1 MKSKLPATRLGTP
14 VTYSPKKNARKLGA
28 FILLALPAMLLL
40 STGLRAQN
48 NPPDWSVGDVFAGTG
63 NGNYQIWHSANP
75 SARNPSYGLLQT
87 INDGTANGGSTN
99 GGATAGCAFDLAYR
113 FFGTNSTNGFVDRY
127 AIDNG
132 DNNHSIAQQLAIASG
147 ASLTQS
153 VVFDGGKNLFIGYAG
168 GAAGGFGMIE
178 HWAKDTNPASVT
190 FGQYTFVPGAFS
202 VPVDN
207 TGPGWIDLAADGHT
221 IFYTSEGRKIYK
233 FDSSQPVSANNPVVW
248 ADLSTLSGSNSAG
261 TLFAIK
267 ILGPNYDG
275 SNGILVADQGN
286 VKLLIAAGG
295 IITSVQVFKFKQNT
309 NLQALTLDAF
319 NPTTTFWVGD
329 ASTNNLIEFN
339 FSTGKTIVTLNTG
352 VGTTLGGLCADGS
365 FSGAEVAKN
374 LVTTQT
380 FSLTPATNTVSFT
393 SPFTGAVFTAT
404 LPGLANN
411 VTETLRDSVVD
422 SSFALSD
429 STLFSFNLGN
439 PNFGASTVPGNLAC
453 DQTLTTAAGFSNSC
467 EVFELESN
475 PNSGFSGTSVVIN
488 GPGNVP
494 DSLPNPRLIRNLG
507 EDITDDIDLSGT
519 KSPGKCVYTVNQQ
532 ASNPNDEIC
541 DGSFSSPASG
551 TSFNKNQTA
560 SIPFKFNVSPTG
572 QCPSGKSPTN
582 LQPLLMIVQI
592 QPSVTGGPTPAP
604 VDIPVIVSGNSG
616 GPPTFVLSGNAWQL
630 QVKTTNM
637 PAGFTYVATMV
648 DLSGNIPAISV
659 TFTLN

>member
-1 MKSKLPATRLGTP
+1 MKSKLHTSRLAGSLATQ
-14 VTYSPKKNARKLGA
+14 SPNKNARKFA
-28 FILLALPAMLLL
+28 PFALLVLPAVLLL
-40 STGLRAQN
+40 STGLCAQN
-48 NPPDWSVGDVFAGTG
+48 NPADWSVGDVFAGIG
-63 NGNYQIWHSANP
+63 NGSYQVWHSANP
-75 SARNPSYGLLQT
+75 SAKNPTYSILQT

-113 FFGTNSTNGFVDRY
+113 FFGTNSTHGFVDRY

-132 DNNHSIAQQLAIASG
+132 DNNHSIAQQLASASG
-147 ASLTQS
+147 SSLTQS

-168 GAAGGFGMIE
+168 GEAGGFGTIE
-178 HWAKDTNPASVT
+178 HWAKDTTPGSGT
-190 FGQYTFVPGAFS
+190 LGQYTFVAPFS

-233 FDSSQPVSANNPVVW
+233 FDSSQPVSLNNNPVVW
-248 ADLSTLSGSNSAG
+248 ADLSTLSGGNSTG

-267 ILGPNYDG
+267 LLGPNYDG
-275 SNGILVADQGN
+275 SNGVLVADQGN
-286 VKLLIAAGG
+286 VKLLTAAGG
-295 IITSVQVFKFKQNT
+295 VITSVQVFKFKQNT

-352 VGTTLGGLCADGS
+352 AGTTLGGVCADGS
-365 FSGAEVAKN
+365 FSGAELAKE
-374 LVTTQT
+374 LIATQT
-380 FSLTPATNTVSFT
+380 FALTPASNTVTFT

-411 VTETLRDSVVD
+411 VSETLRDSVVD

-429 STLFSFNLGN
+429 PTVFSFNLGN
-439 PNFGASTVPGNLAC
+439 PAFGTSTVPGNLAC
-453 DQTLTTAAGFSNSC
+453 DQTLTTAAGFANSC
-467 EVFELESN
+467 EVFELEAN

-488 GPGNVP
+488 GAGNVP

-532 ASNPNDEIC
+532 VSDPGFEIC
-541 DGSFSSPASG
+541 DGGFSSPAAG
-551 TSFNKNQTA
+551 ASFNKNQA
-560 SIPFKFNVSPTG
+560 SSIPFKFNVSPIG

-582 LQPLLMIVQI
+582 IEPLLIIVQLQP
-592 QPSVTGGPTPAP
+592 PSGGVTPAP
-604 VDIPVIVSGNSG
+604 VDIPVIVAGNSG
-616 GPPTFVLSGNAWQL
+616 GPPTFVLSGNTWQL
-630 QVKTTNM
+630 QVKTTDM

-648 DLSGNIPAISV
+648 DLTATIPAISV

>member
-1 MKSKLPATRLGTP
+1 MKSKSSGDCVATQVPVAGNPKSNTRMFGTF
-14 VTYSPKKNARKLGA
+14 V
-28 FILLALPAMLLL
+28 FLALPLMMLL
-40 STGLRAQN
+40 STALGAQS
-48 NPPDWSVGDVFAGTG
+48 NPADWSVGDVFAGTG
-63 NGNYQIWHSANP
+63 NGSYQVWHSANP
-75 SARNPSYGLLQT
+75 SARNPSYSILQT
-87 INDGTANGGSTN
+87 LSDGTANGGGTN

-113 FFGTNSTNGFVDRY
+113 LFGTNSTDGFVDRY

-132 DNNHSIAQQLAIASG
+132 DNNHSIAQQLASASG

-153 VVFDGGKNLFIGYAG
+153 VVFDGGKNLFVGYAG
-168 GAAGGFGMIE
+168 GAAGGFGTIE

-190 FGQYTFVPGAFS
+190 YGQYTFVSAFS
-202 VPVDN
+202 VPIDN

-248 ADLSTLSGSNSAG
+248 ADLSTLGGNYAG

-275 SNGILVADQGN
+275 SNGVLVADQNN
-286 VKLLIAAGG
+286 VKLITAASG
-295 IITSVQVFKFKQNT
+295 IIISAQIFKFKQNS

-319 NPTTTFWVGD
+319 NPTTTLWAGD
-329 ASTNNLIEFN
+329 ASTNNLIQFN
-339 FSTGKTIVTLNTG
+339 FSTGKSIVTLNTG
-352 VGTTLGGLCADGS
+352 AGTTLGGVCADGS

-374 LVTTQT
+374 LVSAQT
-380 FSLTPATNTVSFT
+380 FALTPTSNTVSFT

-429 STLFSFNLGN
+429 STVFSFNLGN
-439 PNFGASTVPGNLAC
+439 PGFGTSTVPGNLAC

-467 EVFELESN
+467 EVFELEAN

-488 GPGNVP
+488 GPGNVT

-532 ASNPNDEIC
+532 TSNPGFEIC
-541 DGSFSSPASG
+541 DGGFSSPANG
-551 TSFNKNQTA
+551 TSFNKNQA
-560 SIPFKFNVSPTG
+560 SSIPFKFNVSPTG

-582 LQPLLMIVQI
+582 LQPLLIIVQL
-592 QPSVTGGPTPAP
+592 QPSSGGTTPAP
-604 VDIPVIVSGNSG
+604 VDIPVIVAGNSG
-616 GPPTFVLSGNAWQL
+616 GPPTFVLSGNTWQV

-637 PAGFTYVATMV
+637 AAGFTYVATMV
-648 DLSGNIPAISV
+648 DLTATIPAISV

>member
-1 MKSKLPATRLGTP
+1 MIVACTP
-14 VTYSPKKNARKLGA
+14 KTNARKLGTFA
-28 FILLALPAMLLL
+28 LLALPAMLLL
-40 STGLRAQN
+40 STGLRAQS
-48 NPPDWSVGDVFAGTG
+48 NPADWSVGDVFAGTG
-63 NGNYQIWHSANP
+63 NGSYQVWHSANP
-75 SARNPSYGLLQT
+75 SAKNPSYTILQT

-132 DNNHSIAQQLAIASG
+132 DNNHSIAQQLSSNSG
-147 ASLTQS
+147 ASLTES

-168 GAAGGFGMIE
+168 GAAGGFGTIE
-178 HWAKDTNPASVT
+178 HWAKDTNPASLT
-190 FGQYTFVPGAFS
+190 FGRYTFVPNAFS

-207 TGPGWIDLAADGHT
+207 TGPGWIDSAADGHT
-221 IFYTSEGRKIYK
+221 IFYTSQGRKIYQ
-233 FDSSQPVSANNPVVW
+233 FDSSQPVSANNPVIW
-248 ADLSTLSGSNSAG
+248 ADLSTLSGNNSNG
-261 TLFAIK
+261 TLYAIK

-275 SNGILVADQGN
+275 SNGVLVADQGN
-286 VKLLIAAGG
+286 VKLITAASGV
-295 IITSVQVFKFKQNT
+295 ITSVQVFKFKQNS

-329 ASTNNLIEFN
+329 ASTNNLIQFN
-339 FSTGKTIVTLNTG
+339 YSTGKTIVTLNTG
-352 VGTTLGGLCADGS
+352 AGTTLGGVCADGS

-374 LVTTQT
+374 LITAQT
-380 FSLTPATNTVSFT
+380 FSLTPASNTVTFT

-429 STLFSFNLGN
+429 STVFSFNLGN
-439 PNFGASTVPGNLAC
+439 PSFGVSTVPGNLVC
-453 DQTLTTAAGFSNSC
+453 DQTLTSAAGYPNSC
-467 EVFELESN
+467 EVFELEAN

-494 DSLPNPRLIRNLG
+494 DSLTNPRLIRNLG

-532 ASNPNDEIC
+532 TSNSGFEIC
-541 DGSFSSPASG
+541 DGGFSSPAGG
-551 TSFNKNQTA
+551 TSFNKNQTS
-560 SIPFKFNVSPTG
+560 SIPFKFNVAPTG

-582 LQPLLMIVQI
+582 LQPLLLIVQI
-592 QPSVTGGPTPAP
+592 QPSPGSGDPTPAP
-604 VDIPVIVSGNSG
+604 VDIPVIVAGNSG
-616 GPPTFVLSGNAWQL
+616 GPPTFVLSGNTWQL
-630 QVKTTNM
+630 QVKTSNM
-637 PAGFTYVATMV
+637 AAGFTYVATMV
-648 DLSGNIPAISV
+648 DLTATIPAISV
-659 TFTLN
+659 TFSLN